1 LPCSLLLFAVRRAIF
16 TRAYPVSYP
25 TGSNG
30 GGGPPFRRGRCVWSL
45 RTWTIGT
52 QGGLLN
58 GEGALVLLTGAIQI
72 A

>member
-1 LPCSLLLFAVRRAIF
+1 
-16 TRAYPVSYP
+16 
-25 TGSNG
+25 
-30 GGGPPFRRGRCVWSL
+30 VWSL